1 MEQVIEGKEYM
12 NNKIRNGAMLWLLCV
27 LVLSACGSGALGNS
41 AGGDGAP
48 RIKDSEGNTQPKA
61 GGIITYGYSSP
72 FQGLFE
78 PAFYEGDDDLYA
90 LEFTTESM
98 LSVKDD
104 LTTVPNIATWQ
115 ESEDHRTFTFKI
127 RPGVRWHNGD
137 ELTVEDWKFAL
148 EVIADPD
155 YTGPRYYSVE
165 MIEGADAYHTG
176 KAKTIT
182 GITVIDPYTL
192 RIIVTASRVNTI
204 DNLWSYPMNKKYYTG
219 VPVKDMAESRQMR
232 VKPIGIG
239 PFQMTNI
246 KPGEYVEMK
255 RFDDYYKGKPLL
267 DGVLY
272 KVFDDKKIVSL
283 FEQGVIDM
291 EDAPRDAYEGLKKLD
306 NVNLLQTPE
315 LSYEYIG
322 FKFGSWDSKEEMIK
336 MDNPKFA
343 DKRLRQAMY
352 YALDR
357 EGLIRDY
364 SYGLGELI
372 ETPIPGTSWAK
383 IPDNQ
388 INQYLYNPDKA
399 MELLNQA
406 GYLDINNDG
415 FREDPKG
422 MPFVIH
428 YDGMTGSTMAEL
440 RAKAILQS
448 WRDVGLDVRLNGG
461 SLKEM
466 NSFYDA
472 VENDD
477 PSIELFNGVWG
488 LASDPDPSGIWREDD
503 LWNYPRWS
511 SERNEELIS
520 AGVNMKSYDREYR
533 KQVYYDWQK
542 YINEEVPMIFVAE
555 RESIIPV
562 NKRLQGVRVNS
573 MSSIIEPEKWWIKD
587 LTE

>member
-1 MEQVIEGKEYM
+1 M
-12 NNKIRNGAMLWLLCV
+12 NNKIRSGAMLMLLWA
-27 LVLSACGSGALGNS
+27 LLLSACSGAATPGNS

-48 RIKDSEGNTQPKA
+48 GMTDSEGNAQPKA

-98 LSVKDD
+98 FAVKDD

-115 ESEDHRTFTFKI
+115 ESEDHITFTFKI
-127 RPGVRWHNGD
+127 KPGVRWHNGD

-148 EVIADPD
+148 EVIASPD

-165 MIEGADAYHTG
+165 MIQGVEAYHTG
-176 KAKTIT
+176 KATTIS
-182 GITVIDPYTL
+182 GLTVIDPYTL
-192 RIIVTASRVNTI
+192 RITVTSARVNTI

-219 VPVKDMAESRQMR
+219 IPVKEMEDSNQMR
-232 VKPIGIG
+232 VNPIGIG
-239 PFQMTNI
+239 PFKITSI

-272 KVFDDKKIVSL
+272 KVFDDKQIVEL
-283 FEQGVIDM
+283 FKQGVIDI
-291 EDAPRDAYEGLKKLD
+291 EDAPRDAYKQLKNLD

-322 FKFGSWDSKEEMIK
+322 FKFGSWNNKEEVIK

-357 EGLIRDY
+357 ASLIKNY
-364 SYGLGELI
+364 SYGLGKLV

-383 IPDNQ
+383 IPEDQ
-388 INQYLYNPDKA
+388 INQYPYNPDKA
-399 MELLNQA
+399 KELLNEA
-406 GYLDINNDG
+406 GYIDIDKDG

-422 MPFVIH
+422 KPFVIN
-428 YDGMTGSTMAEL
+428 YDGMIGSTMAES
-440 RAKAILQS
+440 RTEAILQN
-448 WRDVGLDVRLNGG
+448 WREVGLDVRLNGG
-461 SLKEM
+461 TLKEL
-466 NSFYDA
+466 NPFYDA
-472 VENDD
+472 VESDD
-477 PSIELFNGVWG
+477 PTIELFNGVWG
-488 LASDPDPSGIWREDD
+488 LASDPDPSGLWRKDD
-503 LWNYPRWS
+503 PWNYPRWS
-511 SERNEELIS
+511 SERNEELIR
-520 AGVNMKSYDREYR
+520 AGVSMKSYDKEYR

-562 NKRLQGVRVNS
+562 NKRLQGVHVNS
-573 MSSIIEPEKWWIKD
+573 MSAIIEPAKWWIKD
-587 LTE
+587 VD